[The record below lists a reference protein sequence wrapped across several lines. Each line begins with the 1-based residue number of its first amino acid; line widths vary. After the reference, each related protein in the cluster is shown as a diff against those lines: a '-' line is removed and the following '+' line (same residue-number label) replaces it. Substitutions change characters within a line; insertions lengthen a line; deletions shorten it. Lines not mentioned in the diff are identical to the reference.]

1 MVGVEN
7 RCVHDGRV
15 VQRQVLYLGEINDSQ
30 RAAWSK
36 AIEVFDEDAGQPK
49 QIALFPE
56 DRVAPALDCD
66 VVSIR
71 LSEMRLRRPRQWG
84 ACWMATLLWDQLRLD
99 EFWFAALPPSREGTN
114 WLNILKTLVGY
125 QLISPGSEWRLHR
138 HWFEHSAMGDLLCED
153 LALVQPNNLYRC
165 LDKLTAHKQA
175 MFTFLGQRWK
185 DLFQADFEV
194 LLYDLTITYFECDP
208 PGAGMRKF
216 GYSRDKRSDCVQV
229 VIALIVTPDGFP
241 LAYEVMDG
249 NTSDKTTLKEF
260 LAKIEKQ
267 YGKAKRTWVMDR
279 GIPTEEVLA
288 EMRNSKTPIHYLVGS
303 PRGRLTQL
311 EKAFLTKPWEDV
323 RESVRVK
330 LIEHEEE
337 MYVFVRSEGRR
348 DKEQSMRRRRLK
360 KLIKRLRELQQQNL
374 TRDELLLKLGAARK
388 EAGKAYALLVIYTPT
403 KDQPVTSETFH
414 FALDRK
420 KLRQARRRE
429 GGYLLRSN
437 IKSDDPGYL
446 WRLYLQ
452 LVEVEQAFKELK
464 SDLSIR
470 PIYHQLET
478 RIEAHIFIAF
488 LAYCLFVTLKQRLK
502 TLAPGLTPRAVLEKL
517 AAMQMI
523 DVELPTTD
531 NRVVVLSRYTE
542 PVLPRGVHAAGQD
555 RQHRISEQGSGLR
568 PVVQGVIRG
577 RADDRGRSR
586 APGRPHRHH
595 RRAPHLGLDHD
606 PSPVCPHDR
615 AGRRHRLGWEALAV
629 VSAPLLAARARAHQT
644 VPGADACQAPRRPQ
658 GRPAHILRPAC
669 SPRRAQGVRRLPGTA
684 AQNQWVRLFKAPVRR
699 TQGGAR
705 LSVALHPPRRHL
717 QSPPDRVQRG
727 RRHLPVQGLLRRR
740 PRAIQAHDARHR

>member
-1 MVGVEN
+1 MYLRFARRRKDGKEHRYWSIVESR
-7 RCVHDGRV
+7 RCAGGRV
-15 VQRQVLYLGEINDSQ
+15 VQRPILYLGEINDGQ
-30 RAAWSK
+30 REAWCRQ
-36 AIEVFDEDAGQPK
+36 IEAFDEASRRHRQL
-49 QIALFPE
+49 ALFSAEQAVP
-56 DRVAPALDCD
+56 DHAKGLGVQVRLDAME
-66 VVSIR
+66 
-71 LSEMRLRRPRQWG
+71 LHRPRQWG
-84 ACWMATLLWDQLRLD
+84 ACWLACHLYQQLELDRFFAPLLPD
-99 EFWFAALPPSREGTN
+99 SREGTN
-114 WLNILKTLVGY
+114 WQHILQTLVCY
-125 QLISPGSEWRLHR
+125 RLIDPGSEWRLHR
-138 HWFEHSAMGDLLCED
+138 QWFEQSAMADLLGDE
-153 LALVQPNNLYRC
+153 ALVAKNALYRC
-165 LDKLTAHKQA
+165 LDKLLPHKA
-175 MFTFLGQRWK
+175 ALFSHLRARWQ
-185 DLFQADFEV
+185 DLFAAKFDV
-194 LLYDLTITYFECDP
+194 LLYDLTSTFFESP
-208 PGAGMRKF
+208 PADDEADKRRH

-241 LAYEVMDG
+241 LGYEVLPG
-249 NTSDKTTLKEF
+249 NTADCTTLRDM
-260 LAKIEKQ
+260 LRKIEAQ
-267 YGKAKRTWVMDR
+267 YGKANRIWVMDR

-330 LIEHEEE
+330 LIEHGEET
-337 MYVFVRSEGRR
+337 YVFVRSEGRR

-360 KLIKRLRELQQQNL
+360 KLINRLRELQQQNL

-470 PIYHQLET
+470 PIYHQIET

-542 PVLPRGVHAAGQD
+542 PEKD
-555 RQHRISEQGSGLR
+555 
-568 PVVQGVIRG
+568 
-577 RADDRGRSR
+577 
-586 APGRPHRHH
+586 
-595 RRAPHLGLDHD
+595 
-606 PSPVCPHDR
+606 
-615 AGRRHRLGWEALAV
+615 
-629 VSAPLLAARARAHQT
+629 LL
-644 VPGADACQAPRRPQ
+644 
-658 GRPAHILRPAC
+658 L
-669 SPRRAQGVRRLPGTA
+669 
-684 AQNQWVRLFKAPVRR
+684 
-699 TQGGAR
+699 
-705 LSVALHPPRRHL
+705 
-717 QSPPDRVQRG
+717 
-727 RRHLPVQGLLRRR
+727 LLRQLQVQL
-740 PRAIQAHDARHR
+740 PAQPPPKIKARNNREVA